1 MNKNIQKYVAE
12 NISIISK
19 ILLFY
24 VSGVILGI
32 ILFVFTDIKAEYIDI
47 VKNILEQTKQENFES
62 INVIANGLKNNLF
75 FIGIIYSSII
85 TIISPLIIMTI
96 IVLKAIVTGIYVSTL
111 FSIFGILKGLGVI
124 ILNVLLPLLLSLT
137 GFIII
142 STNAINIFKDINLGN
157 KIGIKEAIKQ
167 GYWFIISFSLISFSI
182 VVEQLTSGLVISIYS
197 KI

>member
-24 VSGVILGI
+24 VSGVIIGI

-85 TIISPLIIMTI
+85 TIISPLIIITI
-96 IVLKAIVTGIYVSTL
+96 IVLKAIVTGIYVCTL

>member
-32 ILFVFTDIKAEYIDI
+32 ILFIFTDIKAEYIDI
-47 VKNILEQTKQENFES
+47 VKNILEQTKQENFQS

-96 IVLKAIVTGIYVSTL
+96 IVLKAIVTGIYVCTL

-157 KIGIKEAIKQ
+157 KIGIKENIKQ

>member
-47 VKNILEQTKQENFES
+47 VKNILEQTKQENFQS

-96 IVLKAIVTGIYVSTL
+96 IVLKAIVTGIYVCTL

-157 KIGIKEAIKQ
+157 KIGIKESIKQ

>member
-47 VKNILEQTKQENFES
+47 VKNILEQTKQENFQS

-96 IVLKAIVTGIYVSTL
+96 IVLKAIVTGIYVCTL

-124 ILNVLLPLLLSLT
+124 ILNVLLPLILSLT

-157 KIGIKEAIKQ
+157 KIGIKETIKQ

>member
-32 ILFVFTDIKAEYIDI
+32 ILFIFTDIKAEYIDI

-96 IVLKAIVTGIYVSTL
+96 IVLKAIVTGIYVCTL

>member
-24 VSGVILGI
+24 VSGVILGT
-32 ILFVFTDIKAEYIDI
+32 ILFIFTDIKAEYIDI

>member
-24 VSGVILGI
+24 VSGVIIGI

-96 IVLKAIVTGIYVSTL
+96 IVLKAIVTGIYVCTL

>member
-32 ILFVFTDIKAEYIDI
+32 ILFIFTDIKAEYIDI
-47 VKNILEQTKQENFES
+47 VKNILEQTKQENFQS

-96 IVLKAIVTGIYVSTL
+96 IVLKAIVTGIYVCTL

-124 ILNVLLPLLLSLT
+124 ILNVLLPLILSLT

-157 KIGIKEAIKQ
+157 KIGIKENIKQ

>member
-24 VSGVILGI
+24 VLGVILGT
-32 ILFVFTDIKAEYIDI
+32 ILFIFTDIKAEYIDI

-96 IVLKAIVTGIYVSTL
+96 IVLKAIVTGIYVCTL